1 MPNIL
6 ISGGTGLIGNHLSN
20 RLQKKGY
27 AVYIL
32 SRFGTNTNKKTF
44 SWNPQQHKI
53 DPEAVKTADYI
64 IHLAGAN
71 IGAKRWTRKR
81 KKEIIDSRIQTA
93 RLLFHSCEK
102 QGVFPKAFISASG
115 TGYYGMQTT
124 QKIFTETDQAA
135 NDFLG
140 NTCKL
145 WEQAADVFEKKG
157 VRTAKIRT
165 GLVLSNKGGALPL
178 LSKITKAGL
187 GAVIGTGKQYMPWI
201 HINDLCNIYIK
212 AIEDEQMKGSYN
224 AVAPEH
230 IKNKQFMKTLSLA
243 MNKSLFPLSI
253 PGIIMKLLYG
263 KMAGILLEG
272 SRVSCLKIQEQN
284 HQFSYKS
291 LLQSLMDFIESQ
303 DFKK

>member
-1 MPNIL
+1 MSNIL

-20 RLQKKGY
+20 RLQEKGY
-27 AVYIL
+27 TVYIL
-32 SRFGTNTNKKTF
+32 SRAGTNTNKKTF
-44 SWNPQQHKI
+44 LWNPQQHKI
-53 DPEAVKTADYI
+53 DPEAIKTADYI

-81 KKEIIDSRIQTA
+81 KKEIIDSRNQTA
-93 RLLFHSCEK
+93 RVLFDSCEK

-135 NDFLG
+135 SDFLG

-178 LSKITKAGL
+178 LVKITKAGL

-212 AIEDEQMKGSYN
+212 AIEDEQMKGAYN

-230 IKNKQFMKTLSLA
+230 ITNKQFMKTLSLA

-253 PGIIMKLLYG
+253 PGIIIKLLYG
-263 KMAGILLEG
+263 KMSGILLEG
-272 SRVSCLKIQEQN
+272 SRVSSLKIQEQN

-291 LLQSLMDFIESQ
+291 LLQSLGDLLESQ
-303 DFKK
+303 DSKE

>member
-1 MPNIL
+1 MSNIL

-20 RLQKKGY
+20 RLQEKGY
-27 AVYIL
+27 TVYIL
-32 SRFGTNTNKKTF
+32 SRAGTNTNKKTF
-44 SWNPQQHKI
+44 SWNPQQYKI
-53 DPEAVKTADYI
+53 DPEAIKTADYI

-81 KKEIIDSRIQTA
+81 KKEIIDSRNQTA
-93 RLLFHSCEK
+93 RVLFDSCEK

-135 NDFLG
+135 SDFLG

-178 LSKITKAGL
+178 LVKITKAGL

-212 AIEDEQMKGSYN
+212 AIEDEQMKGAYN

-230 IKNKQFMKTLSLA
+230 ITNKQFMKTLSLA

-253 PGIIMKLLYG
+253 PGIIIKLLYG
-263 KMAGILLEG
+263 KMSGILLEG
-272 SRVSCLKIQEQN
+272 SRVSSLKIQEQN

-291 LLQSLMDFIESQ
+291 LLQSLGDLLESQ
-303 DFKK
+303 DSKE